1 MPLLKFPK
9 SFPQN
14 KLPKR
19 QQQLSSGYYTAI
31 VIISV
36 LSLFAL
42 FTTQYVLKQQG
53 RYAGLIN
60 KSGRQCMLS
69 QQTTLLLLHLSSLP
83 VADVKQAREVRI
95 KLTDSLDLMEA
106 SHWEL
111 TQRTASRTGNSSLS
125 PVVSRMYFEK
135 PLQVDVLV
143 TSHISTIRSI
153 LENPQKDITDQF
165 ILTTYT
171 TLLSALDAVVQQYER
186 ESNIYT
192 TTLKRI
198 GWIVCVSTLIV
209 LILLIQCIFVPL
221 VKAAINNEAVL
232 IEERQEAERLLV
244 HAKEAAEH
252 AGRMKSEFLASL
264 SHELK
269 TPMNAIIGLTHLTLE
284 TEITGKQRAYLNK
297 ISSSAGHL
305 VSLIDELLDFS
316 KMSTNQ
322 VTLKNEPFNLTDVMD
337 DLASVITCPALEKGL
352 EVNFSIDQDVP
363 FRLVGDKQRLE
374 QVLGYLVSN
383 AVKFTDKGHVDV
395 TTQFLSQ
402 DKEQVTLRFM
412 VNDTGKG
419 VAPDQVDQLFVPF
432 TQGDNSNA
440 RQHGGIGLGLAI
452 CNDLVGLM
460 NGTIQLEN
468 KSGPGALFVCEIPFS
483 CDSGQSQEYPVIP
496 ELFDLKVLIVDDH
509 AMARRTLEYMLQSF
523 HVKTKSVTTAKDA
536 LFELEES
543 KKAGAP
549 YDFMLTDWQMPEMD
563 GVEAVHEIRRNPAV
577 YGSPVTILITAFSKA
592 EAVRRAEADFD
603 GLLLKPVNR
612 AVLLGTLL
620 TSQHVKDGEG
630 TVSVGVT
637 SELILPDKLPGLDLK
652 KGQALVGGNQH
663 FYILLLKKFCR
674 NQADQADAIWQA
686 RQRGESETVYRLLHT
701 LKGVAGNIGANEL
714 YDRVLALEHEFVQ
727 NDVVDDS
734 VFLKKFEPVKEGLLE
749 VHESINTLVSK
760 RETTASREMAF
771 EEQEINQ
778 ALLEPILEQLDTLLL
793 DSDTDAE
800 KVAEQLAEL
809 CNHKRFRDKIVVL
822 QDQIGQYEF
831 DEARETVH
839 DIRVILKT

>member
-1 MPLLKFPK
+1 
-9 SFPQN
+9 
-14 KLPKR
+14 
-19 QQQLSSGYYTAI
+19 
-31 VIISV
+31 
-36 LSLFAL
+36 
-42 FTTQYVLKQQG
+42 
-53 RYAGLIN
+53 
-60 KSGRQCMLS
+60 
-69 QQTTLLLLHLSSLP
+69 
-83 VADVKQAREVRI
+83 
-95 KLTDSLDLMEA
+95 
-106 SHWEL
+106 
-111 TQRTASRTGNSSLS
+111 
-125 PVVSRMYFEK
+125 
-135 PLQVDVLV
+135 
-143 TSHISTIRSI
+143 
-153 LENPQKDITDQF
+153 
-165 ILTTYT
+165 
-171 TLLSALDAVVQQYER
+171 
-186 ESNIYT
+186 
-192 TTLKRI
+192 
-198 GWIVCVSTLIV
+198 
-209 LILLIQCIFVPL
+209 
-221 VKAAINNEAVL
+221 
-232 IEERQEAERLLV
+232 
-244 HAKEAAEH
+244 
-252 AGRMKSEFLASL
+252 
-264 SHELK
+264 
-269 TPMNAIIGLTHLTLE
+269 
-284 TEITGKQRAYLNK
+284 
-297 ISSSAGHL
+297 
-305 VSLIDELLDFS
+305 
-316 KMSTNQ
+316 
-322 VTLKNEPFNLTDVMD
+322 
-337 DLASVITCPALEKGL
+337 
-352 EVNFSIDQDVP
+352 
-363 FRLVGDKQRLE
+363 
-374 QVLGYLVSN
+374 
-383 AVKFTDKGHVDV
+383 
-395 TTQFLSQ
+395 
-402 DKEQVTLRFM
+402 
-412 VNDTGKG
+412 
-419 VAPDQVDQLFVPF
+419 
-432 TQGDNSNA
+432 
-440 RQHGGIGLGLAI
+440 
-452 CNDLVGLM
+452 M